1 MLRGSHV
8 VVVKLLGGGDIQGCV
23 VLALNFEKIVRFKLL
38 DSGIVS
44 LESNG
49 RTIKEIRKHLSWT
62 NKLYA

>member
-23 VLALNFEKIVRFKLL
+23 VLALNFEKIVGFKFL
-38 DSGIVS
+38 DSGIIS

-49 RTIKEIRKHLSWT
+49 GTIKEIRKHLS
-62 NKLYA
+62 